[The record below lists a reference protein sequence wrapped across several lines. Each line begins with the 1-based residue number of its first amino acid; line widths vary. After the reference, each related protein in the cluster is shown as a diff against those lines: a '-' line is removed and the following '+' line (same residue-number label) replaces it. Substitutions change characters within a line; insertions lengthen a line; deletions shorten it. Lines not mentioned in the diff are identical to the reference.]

1 MKEDEVLNVKAI
13 SALMAVLVLLLIVS
27 GGCLAQENA
36 NEATWTTRVSDLA
49 NARIAIVTGSLQTQI
64 LPKVLPDAK
73 YTEFNLI
80 SDAAAALALGKVDA
94 FSAEDSVY
102 LAMRREGQN
111 FVRIDEPLFVSEY
124 GMVFGN
130 GRDPQIKAD
139 FNAFLAACRENGVL
153 ASQEEKWFGETEP
166 EDVLPLSGFSG
177 KPLIFVTTS
186 QKPYAYIKDGS
197 YTGFDVEL
205 MILFAREYG
214 YDLQIVDSTFGG
226 ILTGIEQGKYDMG
239 GSGITI
245 TEERKESMDFSDV
258 YHVEDVVMVVADSGG
273 RSLNEFRNATLG
285 VIDGSLYDG
294 FSRRLFPEAQIQSY
308 PSFNDLFQC
317 VRQGKIDGFL
327 LDTPNLSAVQ
337 RTDSKLSC
345 IRVPDLAVEIGIA
358 FGKNDQGDQLQAEM
372 NAFLGTI
379 RENGVYDS
387 MWAYWCADTE
397 PAKAPALPDLSGNEK
412 PLKVAIDL
420 SRKPFVYLLNNEYAG
435 FEIELLY
442 RFCETYGY
450 RPDFEEAQW
459 TSGVAGLKSG
469 KYDVVSCGI
478 YMTEERRE
486 SVNFCDPYVVADVV
500 MVVYEDDGAAESIW
514 SSLGESFEKTFIRE
528 SRWKLILQGL
538 GNTLLISAA
547 AMLGGSVLG
556 FALYMLTRSECRVLS
571 AVTKGVCGVY
581 ARLIAGTP
589 TLVVLMILF
598 YVVFGK
604 SDVDGLWVAMLGFAL
619 TFGSFVYGHL
629 SLCVAGVDRGQ
640 TEAAYALG
648 YTRNQ
653 TFFRIIL
660 PQSMKNFLPTYT
672 GEVVELIKATS
683 VVGYIAVSDLTK
695 MGDIIR
701 SNTYEAM
708 FPLIA
713 VAVIYFVVT
722 WGAAALL
729 GMVQKKLDNH
739 KRKDKNILKGVA
751 R

>member
-1 MKEDEVLNVKAI
+1 MKNK
-13 SALMAVLVLLLIVS
+13 LVSILLTILLLLGMA
-27 GGCLAQENA
+27 GGCLAQE
-36 NEATWTTRVSDLA
+36 ETSETQYTTKVSDLA
-49 NARIAIVTGSLQTQI
+49 NARIAVVTGSLQTQI
-64 LPKVLPDAK
+64 LPNVLPDAQ
-73 YTEFNLI
+73 YTEFNMI
-80 SDAAAALALGKVDA
+80 ADAAAALALGKVDA

-102 LAMRREGQN
+102 LSMRREGQN

-130 GRDPQIKAD
+130 NRDPQIQED
-139 FNAFLAACRENGVL
+139 FNQFLAQCKENGTL
-153 ASQEEKWFGETEP
+153 AAQEERWFGETEP
-166 EDVLPLSGFSG
+166 EEVLSLDGFAEDGKSLS
-177 KPLIFVTTS
+177 FVTTT
-186 QKPYAYIKDGS
+186 QKPYSYIKDGS

-214 YDLQIVDSTFGG
+214 YKLEVIDSTFGG

-245 TEERKESMDFSDV
+245 TEERRQSMAFSDV
-258 YHVEDVVMVVADSGG
+258 YHVEDVVMIVAGDGQ
-273 RSLNEFRNATLG
+273 RTLDEFKNATIG

-294 FSRRLFPEAQIQSY
+294 FSRQLFPDAQIQSY

-317 VRQGKIDGFL
+317 VKLEKIDGFL
-327 LDTPNLSAVQ
+327 LDIPNLNAVR
-337 RTDSKLSC
+337 RTDENLSY
-345 IRVPDLAVEIGIA
+345 IDVPGLTVEIGIA
-358 FGKNDQGDQLQAEM
+358 FGKNSTGDRLQAEM
-372 NAFLGTI
+372 NEFLQTI

-397 PAKAPALPDLSGNEK
+397 PAQLPALPDLSGNDR
-412 PLKVAIDL
+412 PLKIAVDL
-420 SRKPFVYLLNNEYAG
+420 SRKPYVYLLNNEYAG

-442 RFCETYGY
+442 RFCEAYGY
-450 RPDFEEAQW
+450 NPVFESAQW
-459 TSGVAGLKSG
+459 TSGVAGLKTD

-478 YMTEERRE
+478 YMTEERKE

-500 MVVYEDDGAAESIW
+500 MVVYESDDAAGGMW
-514 SSLGESFEKTFIRE
+514 ASLKASFEKTFIRE
-528 SRWKLILQGL
+528 NRWKLIVQGL
-538 GNTLLISAA
+538 GNTMLISACA
-547 AMLGGSVLG
+547 VLGGTAFG
-556 FALYMLTRSECRVLS
+556 FALYMLTRSRYRVLS
-571 AVTKGVCGVY
+571 AVARGVCRVY

-598 YVVFGK
+598 YVAFGK
-604 SDVDGLWVAMLGFAL
+604 TDVSGLWVAVLGFAL

-629 SLCVAGVDRGQ
+629 KLCVEGVDRGQ
-640 TEAAYALG
+640 TEASYALG

-653 TFFRIIL
+653 TFFKIIL

-672 GEVVELIKATS
+672 GEVVGLIKATS

-708 FPLIA
+708 FPLLA
-713 VAVIYFVVT
+713 VAVIYFMIT

-729 GMVQKKLDNH
+729 GLVQRKMDNH
-739 KRKDKNILKGVA
+739 KRKDRNILKGVV